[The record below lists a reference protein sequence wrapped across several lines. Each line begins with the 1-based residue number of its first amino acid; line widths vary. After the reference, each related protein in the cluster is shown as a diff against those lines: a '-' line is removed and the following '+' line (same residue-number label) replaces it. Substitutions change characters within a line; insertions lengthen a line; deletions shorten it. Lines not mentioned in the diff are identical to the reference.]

1 MTIKQLLEDGIE
13 IEGKVTVRQYDYKS
27 DIHEILHS
35 TTCFSQKH
43 YGDFMDMEIKY
54 IYSVEENGESW
65 LIIEVE

>member
-1 MTIKQLLEDGIE
+1 MTIKQLLENGIE

-27 DIHEILHS
+27 DIHKTLHT

-54 IYSVEENGESW
+54 IYSVEEDGEGW